1 MMPDP
6 GPAISDIIAAAT
18 EPGNSHARAVVG
30 VAPGWLVAHSLSRGL
45 AVNGYLHTI
54 DTSAVRHIIARHYR
68 IKIEKSRGQL
78 PLSDSDLLK
87 IPEIIGSPDQI
98 VFGAENPRHQPM
110 IGYIKRMP
118 DGTILYLEEVRT
130 GKGELAAVSMRKYP
144 ATALSGSIAA
154 TLEPNGRTD
163 GGVSIN
169 IVDQPTKVTAFD
181 EPDKHPA
188 TTDAAGSPDL
198 DGQTDGVATSTLPPA
213 AENATPPKPAWRR
226 YTKYL
231 PPVLGVLVLAGII
244 FGLHGALSSV
254 RPRDILTAL
263 AATPQAAILQAAALL
278 AASFC
283 VMLVY
288 DVPGILFARKL
299 EPLPKLTFRRIGLV
313 SFCAY
318 ALSHVLGA
326 PALTAAA
333 IRVRLYAQWQIPPA
347 GIARIIA
354 LSGTAFLLGAAT
366 LIGALL
372 LLHPH
377 DLPVVDNMSAAA
389 LRGIGVLLLTAIAFY
404 VLVAQNRPS
413 LSLFGRTLPL
423 PGRLLATGQILL
435 ACTDIIIANLI
446 LFAVLPAA
454 PGLTASHVLAIYLA
468 GFAAGLFS
476 SLPAGIGVFD
486 TFLLLGFSPYMPA
499 ASAIGAILLF
509 RVIYYLVPASI
520 AGLLFA
526 GHEIVLTTKG
536 E

>member
-1 MMPDP
+1 MPDP
-6 GPAISDIIAAAT
+6 GPTISDIIAAAA
-18 EPGNSHARAVVG
+18 EPGHAHRKAVLG
-30 VAPGWLVAHSLSRGL
+30 AAPDWLVGHAGVHELNIAGFQ
-45 AVNGYLHTI
+45 HTLETAAI
-54 DTSAVRHIIARHYR
+54 RHIERRHFDPGIETSRHQIALTHSD
-68 IKIEKSRGQL
+68 IEELPDILGQPDHLVFGVKSRR
-78 PLSDSDLLK
+78 
-87 IPEIIGSPDQI
+87 
-98 VFGAENPRHQPM
+98 NHQT
-110 IGYIKRMP
+110 IGYIKSSP
-118 DGTILYLEEVRT
+118 TGVTLYLEEVR
-130 GKGELAAVSMRKYP
+130 KGRMDLAGLSMRRYP
-144 ATALSGSIAA
+144 AGTLSGNIAA
-154 TLEPNGRTD
+154 ALESNGRTD
-163 GGVSIN
+163 GGDKIH

-181 EPDKHPA
+181 EPDKYP
-188 TTDAAGSPDL
+188 TTIDAAGSPDL
-198 DGQTDGVATSTLPPA
+198 DGRTDGGATTKIPPS
-213 AENATPPKPAWRR
+213 AENATPPKPGWRR

-254 RPRDILTAL
+254 RPRDILSAL
-263 AATPQAAILQAAALL
+263 AATPQTAILQAAALL

-283 VMLVY
+283 IMLVY

-299 EPLPKLTFRRIGLV
+299 EKLPELTLRRIGLV

-326 PALTAAA
+326 PALSAAA
-333 IRVRLYAQWQIPPA
+333 IRVRLYAQWQVPAA

-366 LIGALL
+366 LVGILL

-377 DLPVVDNMSAAA
+377 DLPVISQLSGAA
-389 LRGIGVLLLTAIAFY
+389 LRGIGAVLLAGIAFY

-413 LSLFGRTLPL
+413 LSFFGRTLPL
-423 PGRLLATGQILL
+423 PGRLLAAGQILL
-435 ACTDIIIANLI
+435 ACTDISIANLI

-454 PGLTASHVLAIYLA
+454 PGLTAAHVLAIYLA
-468 GFAAGLFS
+468 GFGAGLFS

-509 RVIYYLVPASI
+509 RVIYYIVPASI
-520 AGLLFA
+520 AGILFA
-526 GHEIVLTTKG
+526 GHEILLTTKG